1 MIYFILYTLFFAGL
15 IWLGRKQLIKKAG
28 TLHPK
33 FLLLLFL
40 LKIAAVPVFYW
51 IYEQRYG
58 GIENLDTGKFYH
70 DVKVIAAGDRS
81 FFWRLIIGQ
90 QNDQEGSA
98 DYEQFLKATK
108 NWDNGTVKDF
118 FYNDNRVV
126 IRIHALLDVFTFD
139 SYLVHALFSCL
150 FSCIGIWWLFVAFR
164 HVFKKQELNFLLLLC
179 LFPSLWFYSGALL
192 KEGLCLLVMGAAAK
206 GLSTVTE
213 KQWQGICW
221 LLPALL
227 LSLFLKPYLLLSFF
241 LFTAI
246 YFILRGRFRF
256 RYQSILFLTLLLC
269 AGQAANSVSLHFK
282 NRSLGE
288 AALQHQRRFEA
299 VSHGGVFLSDGYHY
313 LQLPAD
319 THLIVRQAG
328 PEKKYFIRPGTSY
341 MYWKPNRSFDTLYA
355 TADMANKATYDL
367 VYYLP
372 PAGSTIQLNKS
383 NPFALVFSAL
393 YHALFYPLFFP
404 FNGFFLLL
412 ASFENLILLF
422 SLLVIIFQFRKKR
435 KGRFFGLIFVSFAL
449 AISLLTGITAPNS
462 GAIFRYRAP
471 AAVFI
476 PLSALLFF
484 PRNRRGRS
492 SSSAEAIK
500 K

>member
-1 MIYFILYTLFFAGL
+1 MIYFILYTLVFAVL
-15 IWLGRKQLIKKAG
+15 VWLGRKQLIKKAG

-40 LKIAAVPVFYW
+40 LKIAAVPSFYW
-51 IYEQRYG
+51 IYQQRYG
-58 GIENLDTGKFYH
+58 GIEDLDTGKFYH
-70 DVKVIAAGDRS
+70 DVKVIAAADRS
-81 FFWRLIIGQ
+81 FFWRLILGQ

-139 SYLVHALFSCL
+139 SYFVHALFSCI

-164 HVFKKQELNFLLLLC
+164 HVFRDQEINFLILLC

-206 GLSTVTE
+206 GLSTFTE
-213 KQWQGICW
+213 KRWQGIFW
-221 LLPALL
+221 LLPALI

-241 LFTAI
+241 FFSTI
-246 YFILRGRFRF
+246 YFLLQGRFRF
-256 RYQSILFLTLLLC
+256 RYQVIIFLILLLC
-269 AGQAANSVSLHFK
+269 AGGAANSLSLHFK
-282 NRSLGE
+282 SRSLGE
-288 AALQHQRRFEA
+288 AALQHQKRFEA

-319 THLIVRQAG
+319 THSIVRQAG
-328 PEKKYFIRPGTSY
+328 SEKKYFIRPGTSY

-355 TADMANKATYDL
+355 TADITNKKTYEL
-367 VYYLP
+367 LYYLP
-372 PAGSTIQLNKS
+372 PAGSNIQLNKS
-383 NPFALVFSAL
+383 NPLALVFSAL

-404 FNGFFLLL
+404 LNGFFLLL

-422 SLLVIIFQFRKKR
+422 SLMVIIFEFRKKG

-476 PLSALLFF
+476 PLSALLFLT
-484 PRNRRGRS
+484 RNRPSRS
-492 SSSAEAIK
+492 IANTKAINK
-500 K
+500 